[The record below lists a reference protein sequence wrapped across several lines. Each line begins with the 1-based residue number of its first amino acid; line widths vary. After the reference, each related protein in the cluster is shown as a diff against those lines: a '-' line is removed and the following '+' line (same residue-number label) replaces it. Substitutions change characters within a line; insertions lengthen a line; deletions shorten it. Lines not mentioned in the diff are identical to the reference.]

1 MWRDLNFCPSEPP
14 ELLELH
20 QFSISPTLRASFSF
34 PQQKSTP
41 LKRKR
46 WNQKNHCQLNFG
58 TSSSTLFFFAGSM
71 FQLKVNWGLK
81 WFGILESPPND
92 LWDWNPWVF
101 FPLRI
106 PEPPFAPNQQINQ
119 LGWFP
124 THQKSVKT
132 HIRLPHVSKS
142 WSGIST
148 PKGLRWTLPVDPWVP
163 GRVAFGRSLPSFGRP
178 GSAREPKRDRLDGWM
193 DGGRLAGFGGGGF
206 FSTKNEVFY
215 KSEDVER
222 DLGTSIWLCVFHIC
236 DSFLLKW
243 SSHFGVF

>member
-1 MWRDLNFCPSEPP
+1 MDILSDLPETGLYLLLCIGPMTPWKLESFEFLNYHTGMWRDLNFCPSEPP

-119 LGWFP
+119 LG
-124 THQKSVKT
+124 
-132 HIRLPHVSKS
+132 
-142 WSGIST
+142 
-148 PKGLRWTLPVDPWVP
+148 
-163 GRVAFGRSLPSFGRP
+163 
-178 GSAREPKRDRLDGWM
+178 
-193 DGGRLAGFGGGGF
+193 
-206 FSTKNEVFY
+206 
-215 KSEDVER
+215 
-222 DLGTSIWLCVFHIC
+222 
-236 DSFLLKW
+236 
-243 SSHFGVF
+243 

>member
-1 MWRDLNFCPSEPP
+1 MLRDLNFCPSEPP

-46 WNQKNHCQLNFG
+46 WNPKNHCQLNFG
-58 TSSSTLFFFAGSM
+58 TSSSKLFFAGSM
-71 FQLKVNWGLK
+71 FQLKVNWGP
-81 WFGILESPPND
+81 GGVESWNPLQMIPRIP
-92 LWDWNPWVF
+92 NPWVF

-106 PEPPFAPNQQINQ
+106 PKPPFAPNQQINQ
-119 LGWFP
+119 LVDFQLIKIHGTKP
-124 THQKSVKT
+124 
-132 HIRLPHVSKS
+132 RLPDVSKS
-142 WSGIST
+142 WSGTST

-193 DGGRLAGFGGGGF
+193 DGGRLAGFRVGF
-206 FSTKNEVFY
+206 SPRRMKT
-215 KSEDVER
+215 
-222 DLGTSIWLCVFHIC
+222 
-236 DSFLLKW
+236 
-243 SSHFGVF
+243 